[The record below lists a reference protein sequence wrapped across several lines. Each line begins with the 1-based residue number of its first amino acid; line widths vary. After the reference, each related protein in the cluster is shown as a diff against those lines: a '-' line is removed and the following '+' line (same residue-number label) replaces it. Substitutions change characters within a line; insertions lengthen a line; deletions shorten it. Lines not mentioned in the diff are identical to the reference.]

1 MKQFNNLSPSAD
13 ASRKMAEK
21 LAAAARLSGGSQES
35 AFTLKMAGKS
45 RTVEKTKL
53 KTMAKTKTMA
63 TLVMMILIMVL
74 LMVVSCE
81 KRFEGVNLPLAVNST
96 SLELDSA
103 GATHIMVYSTG
114 QWQVAF
120 DSPTAWAQLNKS
132 SGSGNS
138 DFILTYEGAADTARS
153 AVIVISK
160 DTLVREIAIHQAAL
174 SAFQTN

>member
-45 RTVEKTKL
+45 RTVEKTK
-53 KTMAKTKTMA
+53 TMA
-63 TLVMMILIMVL
+63 TLAMMMILIMVL

-81 KRFEGVNLPLAVNST
+81 KRFDGVNLPLAVNST

>member
-1 MKQFNNLSPSAD
+1 MKQFNNLRPSAD
-13 ASRKMAEK
+13 ASRKMDEK
-21 LAAAARLSGGSQES
+21 LAAANRLSGDSQES
-35 AFTLKMAGKS
+35 AFTLKMAGKY
-45 RTVEKTKL
+45 RTV
-53 KTMAKTKTMA
+53 AKTKTMA
-63 TLVMMILIMVL
+63 TLAMMMILIMVL
-74 LMVVSCE
+74 FMVVSCE